1 MAGGGGNRKS
11 DFPALRPQVVCLKG
25 LIQYIADGEKS
36 LAAGDVNAAL
46 AKFQSAIKFHPEH
59 AGGYAGRG
67 RVFVVQDKLSE
78 AETDLTRALQ
88 LDADSWMALLG
99 RGELRIAQG
108 DHARALEDLN
118 RAVQLA
124 PNESILYRVR
134 SKALGLSG
142 DATAADQDLKTA
154 SRLGAEK

>member
-11 DFPALRPQVVCLKG
+11 DFPERRPQVVCLKG
-25 LIQYIADGEKS
+25 PIQYIADGEKS
-36 LAAGDVNAAL
+36 LAAGDVDVAL

-78 AETDLTRALQ
+78 AETDL
-88 LDADSWMALLG
+88 
-99 RGELRIAQG
+99 
-108 DHARALEDLN
+108 N

-124 PNESILYRVR
+124 PNEGILYRVR

-154 SRLGAEK
+154 SRIDSEK